1 MEDESNFKLK
11 EQLKDILVK
20 DIPKVNYDDIL
31 GLENAKQIIREYI
44 VIPILYPQLFSGKR
58 KREKGILFYGP
69 KGVGKKL
76 LIKAAYNEA
85 NSKIIWV
92 SCAKMANKS
101 IEEKERLIK
110 ALFKYANENKPIA
123 LFFEEVE
130 LIFGTKK
137 ESQNEQIKKLAI
149 EFLLQHS
156 SDYRDN
162 EIGINLLG
170 TSNNP
175 WELYPNFSWRF
186 SKYYISLPKK
196 KDRKMKIENNLKN
209 KYNILTEEQFDK
221 LADLT
226 EGYSF
231 SDINNLTQEVI
242 NLSIEKCK
250 NEIYFKYLDE
260 NHIIPCESNDQG
272 SFQIKN
278 KDTYDKKNLITPIIA
293 FEYFTIS
300 LKKIKPTINKDF
312 LDKYEQFTKEKS
324 Y

>member
-1 MEDESNFKLK
+1 
-11 EQLKDILVK
+11 
-20 DIPKVNYDDIL
+20 
-31 GLENAKQIIREYI
+31 
-44 VIPILYPQLFSGKR
+44 
-58 KREKGILFYGP
+58 
-69 KGVGKKL
+69 
-76 LIKAAYNEA
+76 
-85 NSKIIWV
+85 
-92 SCAKMANKS
+92 MANKS

-242 NLSIEKCK
+242 NLSIEKYK